1 MGRSVIAA
9 GIAIA
14 GLGLAACGSAAHTT
28 ASAPARAASAS
39 QPASASSPSL
49 MSTALALAAKAGC
62 PNPADIATNG
72 AAGAFP
78 GAPEVGF
85 TCSTTD
91 GVFVNVF
98 GSHADEQANLARTSR
113 RTSAAR

>member
-1 MGRSVIAA
+1 VWLGRSHHRISA
-9 GIAIA
+9 GPR
-14 GLGLAACGSAAHTT
+14 G
-28 ASAPARAASAS
+28 

-49 MSTALALAAKAGC
+49 MSNALALAAKAGC

-78 GAPEVGF
+78 DAPEVGF

-113 RTSAAR
+113 RTSAAH